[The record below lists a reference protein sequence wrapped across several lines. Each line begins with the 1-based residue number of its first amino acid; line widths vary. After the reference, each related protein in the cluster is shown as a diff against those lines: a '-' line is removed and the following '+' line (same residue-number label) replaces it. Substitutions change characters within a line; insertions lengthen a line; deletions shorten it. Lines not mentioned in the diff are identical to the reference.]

1 MESGA
6 TTALLTGSALS
17 PDAEPWV
24 AAPDAGSWVAAPD
37 AGSWVAVHVALPL
50 LPAVGLP
57 LALPP
62 EPPLSESV
70 AYPINFNHVLSTVP
84 TTRSFDSRP

>member
-17 PDAEPWV
+17 PDAEP
-24 AAPDAGSWVAAPD
+24 WVAAPD

-70 AYPINFNHVLSTVP
+70 AHPINFNHVLSTVP